1 LLPLLLLLLLPLL
14 LLSLLPQPITT
25 MSSDICVRRLTKEL
39 AAMKKDPMTSPKITV
54 APNDANIL
62 EMHYVM
68 EGSPGTPYEGGVYH
82 GKLLFP
88 KEYPL
93 KPPSVL
99 MLTPNG
105 RFQPGRRLCLSMSDF
120 HPETWNPMWCVSTI
134 LTGLYSF
141 MIESKP
147 TLGSIETTYRKK
159 QQLAASSLE
168 YNVLN
173 DKLFGQLFPEYVERY
188 EREKKEELLKQQ
200 QSLTTPISSSTTSP
214 ASSLAQAVG
223 RPHHLGGPLIHGFVA
238 TLAGL
243 AAIVSIVWA
252 VRFL

>member
-1 LLPLLLLLLLPLL
+1 
-14 LLSLLPQPITT
+14 
-25 MSSDICVRRLTKEL
+25 MASDICVRRLTKEL
-39 AAMKKDPMTSPKITV
+39 AAMKKDPLLDPKITV

-62 EMHYVM
+62 EMHYVV

-82 GKLLFP
+82 GKLIFP

-93 KPPSVL
+93 KPPSVM

-120 HPETWNPMWCVSTI
+120 HPETWNPMWSVSTI

-159 QQLAASSLE
+159 RLLAAASLE
-168 YNVLN
+168 YNVIN
-173 DKLFGQLFPEYVERY
+173 DRVFCQLFPEYVERY
-188 EREKKEELLKQQ
+188 EQEKEQQLLLQKQQ
-200 QSLTTPISSSTTSP
+200 QQHSSITSPLVSSS
-214 ASSLAQAVG
+214 SLVHAG
-223 RPHHLGGPLIHGFVA
+223 LGGPQGAGPFFVIPGFVA